1 MSEYTLRSAR
11 YIAREY
17 MEKILQDGSTAVDAT
32 MGNGHDTET
41 LARLVGEKGRVFA
54 FDVQEA
60 AVRATRERLDA
71 AGLLGRVTLF
81 QESHAKMAELVPE
94 APDLVVFNLGW
105 LPGGDKT
112 VTTLLSSTEEAV
124 RQALSLIRPGGMALI
139 CCYPGHPEGKQELA
153 FLEDLFASLQPQ
165 QFNCLEHTF
174 INAGQDAPRC
184 FAVQKQSSSHNS

>member
-1 MSEYTLRSAR
+1 MSEYILRSAR

-17 MEKILQDGSTAVDAT
+17 MEKMLCGGGTAVDAT

-41 LARLVGEKGRVFA
+41 LARLVGESGHVYA

-81 QESHAKMAELVPE
+81 QESHARMAELVPE
-94 APDLVVFNLGW
+94 KPDLIVFNLGW
-105 LPGGDKT
+105 LPGGDKQ

-124 RQALSLIRPGGMALI
+124 SQALSLVRPGGMVLI
-139 CCYPGHPEGKQELA
+139 CCYPGHAEGKRELA
-153 FLEDLFASLQPQ
+153 FLENLFSSLPPQ
-165 QFNCLEHTF
+165 RFNCLEHTF
-174 INAGQDAPRC
+174 LNAGQDAPRC
-184 FAVQKQSSSHNS
+184 FAVQKQRQP

>member
-1 MSEYTLRSAR
+1 MT
-11 YIAREY
+11 
-17 MEKILQDGSTAVDAT
+17 
-32 MGNGHDTET
+32 
-41 LARLVGEKGRVFA
+41 
-54 FDVQEA
+54 
-60 AVRATRERLDA
+60 
-71 AGLLGRVTLF
+71 
-81 QESHAKMAELVPE
+81 ELVPYP
-94 APDLVVFNLGW
+94 PDLIVFNLGW

-112 VTTLLSSTEEAV
+112 VTTLLPSTEEAV

-139 CCYPGHPEGKQELA
+139 CCYPGHPEGKRELA

>member
-17 MEKILQDGSTAVDAT
+17 MEKMLCEGSTAVDAT
-32 MGNGHDTET
+32 MGNGHDTEA
-41 LARLVGEKGRVFA
+41 LALLVGESGRVYA
-54 FDVQEA
+54 FDVQAA
-60 AVRATRERLDA
+60 AVQATRERLDA

-81 QESHAKMAELVPE
+81 QESHARMAGLVPE
-94 APDLVVFNLGW
+94 KPDLIVFNLGW

-124 RQALSLIRPGGMALI
+124 SQALSLIRPGGMVLI
-139 CCYPGHPEGKQELA
+139 CCYPGHPEGRRELK
-153 FLEDLFASLQPQ
+153 FLEELFSSLPPQ

-174 INAGQDAPRC
+174 LNAGPDAPRC
-184 FAVQKQSSSHNS
+184 FVIQKQ